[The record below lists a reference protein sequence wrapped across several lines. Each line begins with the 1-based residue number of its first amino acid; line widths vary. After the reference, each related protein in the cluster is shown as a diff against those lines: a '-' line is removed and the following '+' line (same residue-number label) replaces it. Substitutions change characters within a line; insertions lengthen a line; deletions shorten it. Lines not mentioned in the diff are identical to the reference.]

1 MVGRLVVVVLL
12 LLWSGVAMAVSAV
25 LVPSARNLEVGQ
37 SIAIE
42 LQLVDMRP
50 GSPPSIPTDAGLN
63 IQYQGM
69 STMTEMINFQ
79 SRTIYKLRYVVTGV
93 QEACGRLDLFTLHDG
108 RPIEGAA
115 KIDGEP
121 RSAET
126 GIFASVRTELSD
138 LCL

>member
-1 MVGRLVVVVLL
+1 MVGRLIVVVLL

-50 GSPPSIPTDAGLN
+50 GNPPSIPTDAGLN

-69 STMTEMINFQ
+69 STMHEMINFQ
-79 SRTIYKLRYVVTGV
+79 SRTIYKLRYVVTGI
-93 QEACGRLDLFTLHDG
+93 QEGVWTVGPFRMLHDG
-108 RPIEGAA
+108 RPIEVEPLRLTV
-115 KIDGEP
+115 EP
-121 RSAET
+121 R
-126 GIFASVRTELSD
+126 
-138 LCL
+138 